1 MAKVIS
7 NSTLKQP
14 VVVSHSFAKV
24 ISIGVFL
31 GIANYGITLLLN
43 NFFSL
48 AVSGNV
54 SMILTAVI
62 GVVLMVLVK
71 INQPLIMA
79 LSVGFVLWGLSS
91 WSEGLGGVDIVMWN
105 ILLFGLSYLLFFW
118 ILRYSKLVTSIVMIF
133 WVILIVR
140 VVARL

>member
-48 AVSGNV
+48 TVAGNV
-54 SMILTAVI
+54 AMILTAII
-62 GVVLMVLVK
+62 GIVLMVLLK

-79 LSVGFVLWGLSS
+79 LSAGFVLWGLPG
-91 WSEGLGGVDIVMWN
+91 WSEGLGGVDIVMWG
-105 ILLFGLSYLLFFW
+105 ILLFCLAYLLFFW
-118 ILRYSKLVTSIVMIF
+118 ILRYAKLATSIVMIF